1 MMEGKK
7 ISPELKA
14 AREKYPKRSYFRA
27 KGTYTIYQVACVD
40 EDDIGGGET
49 EIYIVPRAPKREFIE
64 PLDLDDCEPFVFN
77 EEKVK

>member
-1 MMEGKK
+1 MLNNKK

-27 KGTYTIYQVACVD
+27 KGTYTIYQVSYVG
-40 EDDIGGGET
+40 EDDMGEGET
-49 EIYIVPRAPKREFIE
+49 EIYIVPRAPHREFIE

-77 EEKVK
+77 EELK